1 MYIYMYSLLLG
12 RLSVNSF
19 GWLTQR
25 ASFYWRKLST
35 EKTEEQ
41 YSRTRPFY
49 KDCPHK
55 CTLSPSVMSSILWLW
70 DWAKDGGK
78 QELLFACL
86 TETIQRWCGCNGSR
100 ASSLLLA
107 DFFRGTT
114 SAASLATLL
123 HRAGKDPENSGEQTT
138 YQVWL
143 VAYLRQRGWVWCS
156 FS

>member
-35 EKTEEQ
+35 ENTEEQ

-49 KDCPHK
+49 EDCPHK
-55 CTLSPSVMSSILWLW
+55 CTLGPSVMSNILWLW
-70 DWAKDGGK
+70 DWTEDGGK

-86 TETIQRWCGCNGSR
+86 TETIERRCGCNVSR
-100 ASSLLLA
+100 ASSLLLLCVGINA
-107 DFFRGTT
+107 
-114 SAASLATLL
+114 
-123 HRAGKDPENSGEQTT
+123 AGKWKFSWFLQILAVLQRNNISCIFSYATTLSREGPGEF
-138 YQVWL
+138 W
-143 VAYLRQRGWVWCS
+143 GIN
-156 FS
+156 